1 MLLRRGTSR
10 TLSKQGLSSERG
22 PGHERGNK
30 RGRLRRWGVP
40 PTPALRRA
48 SPGKAGSTERV
59 SQPQRPRLSTAK
71 GRTPAPASGGVRPS
85 SELRFPGAPPQ
96 PASRAA
102 APAAAQALPSLIRRG
117 AVPRVKTTKP
127 LLTGSSRLRGPGV
140 KRNQGRGPQS
150 RRPRVPRTDE
160 PHVVFPVAVLNSV
173 SMYL

>member
-48 SPGKAGSTERV
+48 GPGKAGSTERV

-71 GRTPAPASGGVRPS
+71 GRMPAPASGGVRPS

-102 APAAAQALPSLIRRG
+102 APGSG
-117 AVPRVKTTKP
+117 AGTP
-127 LLTGSSRLRGPGV
+127 LANSQRCCPTGENYEAITDRQQP
-140 KRNQGRGPQS
+140 PQ
-150 RRPRVPRTDE
+150 RPRSEAEPGPRPPE
-160 PHVVFPVAVLNSV
+160 PQASSPTHR
-173 SMYL
+173 